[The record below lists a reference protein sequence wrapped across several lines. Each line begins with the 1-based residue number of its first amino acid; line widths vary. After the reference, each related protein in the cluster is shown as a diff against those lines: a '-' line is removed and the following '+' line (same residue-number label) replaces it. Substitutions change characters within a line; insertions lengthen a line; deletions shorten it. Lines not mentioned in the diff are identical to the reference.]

1 MRLVNAIP
9 ALKQKM
15 IKQQMRLRE
24 AEQIKASLK
33 ASSAARVKSPHEKVR
48 SGEAVGRAHEV

>member
-24 AEQIKASLK
+24 AEQIKASLE
-33 ASSAARVKSPHEKVR
+33 ASSADSNLPVYGAETARKVLELQ
-48 SGEAVGRAHEV
+48 S